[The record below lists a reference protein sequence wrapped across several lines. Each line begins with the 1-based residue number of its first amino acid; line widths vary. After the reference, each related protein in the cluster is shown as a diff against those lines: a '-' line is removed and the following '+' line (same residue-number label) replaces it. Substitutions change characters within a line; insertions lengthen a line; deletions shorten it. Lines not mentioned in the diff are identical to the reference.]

1 MYKMSELTLT
11 NNLEAH
17 EGWLCEASRR
27 LKMHYGDARQFSRDN
42 NINYL
47 SVFWFL
53 KGNPIVDSDFKA
65 ICDVLDFDW
74 KTIQHDPWE
83 PCEKIDKG

>member
-1 MYKMSELTLT
+1 
-11 NNLEAH
+11 
-17 EGWLCEASRR
+17 
-27 LKMHYGDARQFSRDN
+27 MHYGDAHQFSRDN

-53 KGNPIVDSDFKA
+53 KGNPVVDSDFKA

-74 KTIQHDPWE
+74 ETIQHDPWE
-83 PCEKIDKG
+83 PCEKIESTDA